1 MFKLSLILVIL
12 IAVKFELNESK
23 KKSCTVKVVD
33 SLRNGKRHSDTN
45 VTV

>member
-23 KKSCTVKVVD
+23 KKSYTVKV
-33 SLRNGKRHSDTN
+33 RRYMRPRHT
-45 VTV
+45 VTYRVVS